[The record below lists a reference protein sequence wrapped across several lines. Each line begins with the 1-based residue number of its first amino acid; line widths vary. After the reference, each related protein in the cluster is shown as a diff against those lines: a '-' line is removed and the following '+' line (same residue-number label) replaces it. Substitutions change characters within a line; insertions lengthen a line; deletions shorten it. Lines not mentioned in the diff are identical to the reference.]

1 VEIVVDAACCL
12 TPGLDGAYQDTVA
25 ASEATDGVQDAAK
38 SFWYKSQGGLDS
50 PGSGGLL
57 PV

>member
-1 VEIVVDAACCL
+1 MVVDAACCL
-12 TPGLDGAYQDTVA
+12 TPGFDGAYQDTVA

-50 PGSGGLL
+50 PGSGGLF